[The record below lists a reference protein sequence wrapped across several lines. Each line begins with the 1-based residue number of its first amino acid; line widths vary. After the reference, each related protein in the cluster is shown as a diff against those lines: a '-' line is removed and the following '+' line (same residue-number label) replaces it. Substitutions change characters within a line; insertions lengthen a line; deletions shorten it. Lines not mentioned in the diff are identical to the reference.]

1 MLIDDSSW
9 ISSPRVPDHMIIRP
23 AAAAAPGGG
32 QLNCGAAQMELLK
45 MRVAQMR
52 AAELPG
58 LLNSLM
64 LPHKRNLSEL
74 FFDLPSLLGCE

>member
-1 MLIDDSSW
+1 
-9 ISSPRVPDHMIIRP
+9 
-23 AAAAAPGGG
+23 
-32 QLNCGAAQMELLK
+32 MELLK

-74 FFDLPSLLGCE
+74 FFDLPSLFGCE

>member
-1 MLIDDSSW
+1 
-9 ISSPRVPDHMIIRP
+9 
-23 AAAAAPGGG
+23 
-32 QLNCGAAQMELLK
+32 MELLK

-64 LPHKRNLSEL
+64 LPHKRNLREL
-74 FFDLPSLLGCE
+74 FLICPHFLGVNSPDSCGQLALILRSLPKCAEIARHGPDRFSQV